1 MSKSDEDGRPAV
13 ILLVEN
19 AGLLRV
25 LTGVDLADAGY
36 RVLEAADAEEALA
49 ILKACSDV
57 RLLITDLA
65 LPDALDGLALAHRV
79 RAGWPHMGIIILSSR
94 GPLGSRDVPSGTRFL
109 EQPLFPFVLMHE
121 VRKLLNGSR
130 SGGQPET
137 GSQPLLEYDEA

>member
-19 AGLLRV
+19 AGLLRI
-25 LTGVDLADAGY
+25 LTGVDLADAG
-36 RVLEAADAEEALA
+36 
-49 ILKACSDV
+49 SDV

-79 RAGWPHMGIIILSSR
+79 RAGWPHMGIVILSSR
-94 GPLGSRDVPSGTRFL
+94 GPLGSRDVPSGIRFL
-109 EQPLFPFVLMHE
+109 EQPLFPFVLVHE